1 MDSSLWKQFDIQ
13 KISFNFRVARNY
25 HHFCIMP
32 YRSIFLSVLISL
44 VSFFSLSAQTELL
57 TSTQSLPVTKVIID
71 ETQSEGIPASGTRMV
86 AIPINLYAASEV
98 KLEIKDAFGNTQF
111 ESEAIYPEGE
121 NNIRVGVGNMQEG
134 LYFVTLHSAWEEVKE
149 IIIVERLR

>member
-1 MDSSLWKQFDIQ
+1 M
-13 KISFNFRVARNY
+13 
-25 HHFCIMP
+25 
-32 YRSIFLSVLISL
+32 
-44 VSFFSLSAQTELL
+44 